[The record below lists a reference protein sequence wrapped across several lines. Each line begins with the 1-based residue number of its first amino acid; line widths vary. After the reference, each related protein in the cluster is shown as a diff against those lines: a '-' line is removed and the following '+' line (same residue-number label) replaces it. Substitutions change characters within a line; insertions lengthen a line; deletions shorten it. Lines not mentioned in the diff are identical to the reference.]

1 MTKSKSEPYSFIDPA
16 PWICNGTPS
25 HPHPEIENWGYRCV
39 FRGCTKTRLSTP
51 QFAGTMPTSNKR
63 KLFGILGIGLFS
75 IASIRSGIYL
85 WEKGQHCPQGQK
97 AYQGTCLTIADTNP
111 QTNSQQA
118 IESSKVLFKQNENS
132 PAIAFDPDWIG
143 YGDRVL
149 FKGNGDS
156 YRDLG
161 IQAFK
166 EDNFLDAV
174 KFFKK
179 AVFSN
184 RNDPEVQIYLNNA
197 QAALQS
203 SPLKIAAVVPVD
215 NRETSAKEMLRGIA
229 DAQTRFN
236 NSGGIGRRLVQVII
250 ANDGNEPKRARAIAR
265 HLAKDS
271 EILGVIG
278 HNSSSAS
285 QAALREYERA
295 GLATISPT
303 STSTAL
309 KSKYFFRTVPSD
321 TASGQKL
328 AQYARHM
335 GFNKVAIFYNPDS
348 SYSQSLKQA
357 FEDSLIERGVN
368 VLGAIDLTNPD
379 LDLERQLQVVKQ
391 QVDAIALFPDTETT
405 SIAIALA
412 RINNELSGQPLP
424 MLGGDALYSS
434 QTINDGGSGVKDLI
448 LAVPWFATTQTYA
461 KQAEQRWLGTINWRT
476 AASFDATQAL
486 LKTLTADSTR
496 ASVLQHLPSLNLAA
510 KDTSGKKLAF
520 INGDRKSQP
529 VLVKIVSTDSGRS
542 GNFNFRFELIQN

>member
-1 MTKSKSEPYSFIDPA
+1 MTKSKSEPHSFIDPF
-16 PWICNGTPS
+16 PWVCNGTSS

-51 QFAGTMPTSNKR
+51 QFTGTMPTNNR
-63 KLFGILGIGLFS
+63 KKLVGILGIGLFS

-85 WEKGQHCPQGQK
+85 WEKGQNCPQGQK
-97 AYQGTCLTIADTNP
+97 PYQGTCLMIADTNP
-111 QTNSQQA
+111 QLNSSQA
-118 IESSKVLFKQNENS
+118 IKSSKVLFKQNEN
-132 PAIAFDPDWIG
+132 PRAIAFDPEWIG

-161 IQAFK
+161 IQAFR

-197 QAALQS
+197 QAALQN

-250 ANDGNEPKRARAIAR
+250 ANDGNEPERARAIAR

-285 QAALREYERA
+285 QAALSEYERA

-335 GFNKVAIFYNPDS
+335 GFNKVAIFYNPNS

-357 FEDSLIERGVN
+357 FEDSLIARGVN

-405 SIAIALA
+405 SVAIALA

-434 QTINDGGSGVKDLI
+434 QTLNDGGSGVKDLI
-448 LAVPWFATTQTYA
+448 LAVPWFATTQPYA

-486 LKTLTADSTR
+486 LKTLSTDSTR
-496 ASVLQHLPSLNLAA
+496 ASVLQHLPSLNLSA
-510 KDTSGKKLAF
+510 KDTSGKQLAF
-520 INGDRKSQP
+520 INGDRKGQP
-529 VLVKIVSTDSGRS
+529 ILVRIVSTNSGHT
-542 GNFNFRFELIQN
+542 GNFNFGFELIQN